1 MPNSRRA
8 AGDVRGASS
17 SPVPADT
24 AAPSHPHLN
33 AILDAAE
40 AVVLRDGMG
49 KLTLDAVA
57 KQARLS
63 KAGLLHHVPSKDEL
77 ISAMV
82 RRQTAQW
89 FDEFMHTYAQLAAG
103 GHSRP
108 AIGTMMSTCLSGTHA
123 WTDAE
128 RARNRVMV
136 AALVHDERQVEPLRE
151 VHRRITSLIRKDDL
165 PPGVGETIHL
175 AVHGLWFQWIFGM
188 DDISAARL
196 KAIRGALADVAG
208 MSLPS
213 PPSKDI
219 KHPGAKSPN
228 AKAPKPTRAMPRRTT
243 A

>member
-1 MPNSRRA
+1 MPNTRRV
-8 AGDVRGASS
+8 AGENRGA
-17 SPVPADT
+17 T
-24 AAPSHPHLN
+24 AAPASSNGVAAQHQSQLD

-57 KQARLS
+57 KQAGLS

-77 ISAMV
+77 IGAMV
-82 RRQTAQW
+82 RRQTGQW
-89 FDEFMHTYAQLAAG
+89 FGEFMQMYSQLASS

-108 AIGTMMSTCLSGTHA
+108 AIGTMMATCLSGTHA

-151 VHRRITSLIRKDDL
+151 IHRRVTALIRKDDL

-188 DDISAARL
+188 DDISATRL
-196 KAIRGALADVAG
+196 KAIRGALADIAEMPVAG
-208 MSLPS
+208 TS
-213 PPSKDI
+213 
-219 KHPGAKSPN
+219 AESPN
-228 AKAPKPTRAMPRRTT
+228 AGAKGGEGAKTKRSRATARR
-243 A
+243 ASR